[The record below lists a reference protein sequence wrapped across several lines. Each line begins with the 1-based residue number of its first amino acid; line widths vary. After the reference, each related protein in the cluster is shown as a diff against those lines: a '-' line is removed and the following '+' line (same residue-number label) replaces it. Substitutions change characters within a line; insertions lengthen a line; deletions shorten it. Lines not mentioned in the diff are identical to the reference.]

1 MGLLSVLMKSFAA
14 IETANEE
21 AANGLVEPPLVAL
34 KNHQLSLH
42 GQCTRWLCRDGYAST
57 F

>member
-1 MGLLSVLMKSFAA
+1 MKSFAA

>member
-1 MGLLSVLMKSFAA
+1 MKSFAA
-14 IETANEE
+14 TETANEE

-34 KNHQLSLH
+34 KNHQLFLH
-42 GQCTRWLCRDGYAST
+42 GQTRLLCRDCYAST